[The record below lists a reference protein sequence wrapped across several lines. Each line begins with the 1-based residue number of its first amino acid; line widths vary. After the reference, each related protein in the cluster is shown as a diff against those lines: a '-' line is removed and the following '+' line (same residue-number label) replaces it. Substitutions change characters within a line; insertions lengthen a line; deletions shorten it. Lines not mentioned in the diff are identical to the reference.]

1 MHIVVGMSFLAYN
14 LLMAKKEKQPAKQFK
29 DQFDDEEVLFVFRKH
44 PIVMRKGLIFSMV
57 AILLGTVPA
66 LIKPELSYFYG
77 GLAAGLVL
85 AIIVFLPS
93 WIVWYYSIFIVTDQR
108 MIQITQKGFFNK
120 SVVDL
125 GLGKIQSTNYEIK
138 GVQATLLGFG
148 TIMIQTYMGD
158 LVVHEVH
165 KPAEVIRKLNEVLR
179 SEGIEA
185 ELIDSAET
193 ENGKGHEE
201 ILEEN

>member
-1 MHIVVGMSFLAYN
+1 
-14 LLMAKKEKQPAKQFK
+14 MAKKGKINEKKLDFK

-44 PIVMRKGLIFSMV
+44 PIVMRKGFIISML
-57 AILLGTVPA
+57 AILAGTIPA

-77 GLAAGLVL
+77 GLAGGFVL
-85 AIIVFLPS
+85 AIILFIPS
-93 WIVWYYSIFIVTDQR
+93 WIVYWYSVFIVTNQR
-108 MIQITQKGFFNK
+108 LIQITQKGFFHK

-165 KPAEVIRKLNEVLR
+165 HPAEVIRKLSEVLR
-179 SEGIEA
+179 SQGIEA
-185 ELIDSAET
+185 EQMDLSET
-193 ENGKGHEE
+193 QQQKGENEE
-201 ILEEN
+201 ILEEI